1 MDIFEWI
8 TTTVVITVAVL
19 VWRHQIRLE
28 KRSEQRFD
36 RLEKRSEQRFDRV
49 DEQFD
54 RTDTRFDRTDTRFDR
69 TDSRFD
75 FLAREVTANGRGIA
89 RLEGL
94 HENPHRHIAAAE

>member
-8 TTTVVITVAVL
+8 TPTVVIAVAVL

-49 DEQFD
+49 DE
-54 RTDTRFDRTDTRFDR
+54 RFDY
-69 TDSRFD
+69 
-75 FLAREVTANGRGIA
+75 LAREVSSNGRGIA

>member
-8 TTTVVITVAVL
+8 TPTVVIAVAVL

-28 KRSEQRFD
+28 KRSEQQFD

-49 DEQFD
+49 DE
-54 RTDTRFDRTDTRFDR
+54 RFDRTDT
-69 TDSRFD
+69 RFD

-94 HENPHRHIAAAE
+94 HENHHRHIAVAE